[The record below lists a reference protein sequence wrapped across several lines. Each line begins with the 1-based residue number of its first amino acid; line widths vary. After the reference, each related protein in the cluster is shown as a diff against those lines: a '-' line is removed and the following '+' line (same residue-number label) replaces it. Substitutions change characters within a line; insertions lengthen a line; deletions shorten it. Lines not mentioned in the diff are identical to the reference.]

1 MLNLNPKQR
10 PSGEFVAK
18 QLNKILQYVVE
29 KGQHAIDFD
38 ALMTPQPVHSK
49 EALAASNLVNEG
61 LSVFAKEYI
70 SQNPLSGDYGDD
82 DDLLIVDN
90 NEEFDFDDDDEDEFE
105 DIDDIID
112 KRDRS
117 SSLNNIVSNSKIN
130 AGKSYNT
137 ITASSFRQIQQLQSA
152 KLESQIQSLEEEMKS
167 RKDNHTYKQV
177 VHDIT
182 NVDHPIQKTIEKTA
196 IVRSNSSASNPNGL
210 VLKGEPLPLRTK
222 QGLVLYC
229 FEPENPG
236 ELAVDVDDLVE
247 VLSIKGE
254 WVECLTK
261 DRRHGWVPFNY
272 VHIQE

>member
-38 ALMTPQPVHSK
+38 ALMSPQSVNSK
-49 EALAASNLVNEG
+49 EAVAASNLVNEG
-61 LSVFAKEYI
+61 LTVFAKDYL
-70 SQNPLSGDYGDD
+70 SQNPLSDAYDD
-82 DDLLIVDN
+82 EDDLVIVNN
-90 NEEFDFDDDDEDEFE
+90 NEEFDFDDDDEDEFQ
-105 DIDDIID
+105 DIDDLTD

-117 SSLNNIVSNSKIN
+117 LSLT
-130 AGKSYNT
+130 G
-137 ITASSFRQIQQLQSA
+137 ASSKVNTGKGATISVNNTPNFGRF
-152 KLESQIQSLEEEMKS
+152 QIQSASQITSLDEDKS
-167 RKDNHTYKQV
+167 RTDIPSKHV

-182 NVDHPIQKTIEKTA
+182 NVDHSIHRGDPGVARSISTPYNGKSSDQTP
-196 IVRSNSSASNPNGL
+196 VRP
-210 VLKGEPLPLRTK
+210 R
-222 QGLVLYC
+222 QGLVLYT

-236 ELAVDVDDLVE
+236 ELAVEADDLIDVIT
-247 VLSIKGE
+247 IKGE

>member
-38 ALMTPQPVHSK
+38 LLMTPTPVHSK

-61 LSVFAKEYI
+61 LSVFAKDYI

-112 KRDRS
+112 KRDRAS
-117 SSLNNIVSNSKIN
+117 SGNNTNSKVN
-130 AGKSYNT
+130 TGKSV
-137 ITASSFRQIQQLQSA
+137 TASSFRQLQQLQSA

-167 RKDNHTYKQV
+167 RKDNHSYKQV

-182 NVDHPIQKTIEKTA
+182 NVDHPIQKTVEKTV
-196 IVRSNSSASNPNGL
+196 IVRSNSAASNSTGL
-210 VLKGEPLPLRTK
+210 ITKADPLPIRTK

-236 ELAVDVDDLVE
+236 ELAVEVDDLIE
-247 VLSIKGE
+247 VISIKGE